1 MKKCRFLAAILSL
14 TLMAALFCP
23 ATLAL
28 EQPELSAKAALLM
41 DAKYDQVLYE
51 KNADQRMVPAS
62 LTKVMTAMLVLDA
75 VDEGRLRMDQV
86 ITASNTFTKGL
97 SANGS
102 TQNIRAGEQMTLQ
115 DLLCCLLIPS
125 ANEAANILAETVDG
139 DVDTFVA
146 RMNAKAAELGCKDTQ
161 FANPHGLY
169 HPDHYSTARDLYL
182 IARKAMENELFRNIV
197 STKRYEVPA
206 TNMHEARV
214 FYNTNALLVT
224 WYYLDSYLYEKA
236 IGIKTGTTDEGG
248 YCLLSAAQ
256 DEEQYLICVVLDA
269 PMIPLENGRNDRR
282 HFAESRQLF
291 DWGFNNFS
299 RRQIVDTATPIAQV
313 DVTLSATD
321 HVLVRPDSQLERTL
335 PNDMDLTKVTQT
347 VHLDSDT
354 VAAPVEEGQVLGKLV
369 LAYEGEEL
377 GTVDLV
383 SVSSAERSA
392 FLYYLHQIKQ
402 FCSHPIMR
410 VILAIAVIAIVILVL
425 RKILTP
431 SRSSRYG
438 SRRYSGRRNYR
449 GRRRK

>member
-1 MKKCRFLAAILSL
+1 MRKCRFPAVILSWV
-14 TLMAALFCP
+14 MAALLLCP
-23 ATLAL
+23 TALAL
-28 EQPELSAKAALLM
+28 EPPELTAKAALLM
-41 DAKYDQVLYE
+41 DARYDQVLYE

-62 LTKVMTAMLVLDA
+62 LTKVMTAMLVLDE
-75 VDEGRLRMDQV
+75 VDAGRLRMDQV
-86 ITASNTFTKGL
+86 VTASDTFSRGL

-169 HPDHYSTARDLYL
+169 HPDHYSTAWDLYL
-182 IARKAMENELFRNIV
+182 IARKAMENEIFRNIV

-224 WYYLDSYLYEKA
+224 WYYLDSYLYDKA

-256 DEEQYLICVVLDA
+256 DTEQYLICVVLEA

-282 HFAESRQLF
+282 HFTESRELF
-291 DWGFNNFS
+291 KWGFDNFS

-321 HVLVRPDSQLERTL
+321 HVLVRPAAQLERTL
-335 PNDMDLTKVTQT
+335 PNDMDLSKVVQT
-347 VHLDSDT
+347 VQLDSDT
-354 VAAPVEEGQVLGKLV
+354 VAAPVEEGQVMGKL
-369 LAYEGEEL
+369 LLTFEGEEL
-377 GTVDLV
+377 GAVDLV
-383 SVSSAERSA
+383 SVSAAERSNL
-392 FLYYLHQIKQ
+392 LYRLHQVKL
-402 FCSHPIMR
+402 FFSHPIVR
-410 VILAIAVIAIVILVL
+410 IVTAVAVIAIVVLVL
-425 RKILTP
+425 RRVLTP
-431 SRSSRYG
+431 SRNGRYG
-438 SRRYSGRRNYR
+438 GRRYSGRRNYR
-449 GRRRK
+449 GRRR

>member
-1 MKKCRFLAAILSL
+1 MRKCRFPAVILL
-14 TLMAALFCP
+14 LVMTALLLCP
-23 ATLAL
+23 AAMAL

-62 LTKVMTAMLVLDA
+62 LTKVMTAMLVLDE
-75 VDEGRLRMDQV
+75 VDAGRLRMDQV
-86 ITASNTFTKGL
+86 VTASDTFAKGL
-97 SANGS
+97 AANGS
-102 TQNIRAGEQMTLQ
+102 TQNIRAGEQMTLS
-115 DLLCCLLIPS
+115 DLLYCLLVPS

-139 DVDTFVA
+139 SVEKFVE
-146 RMNAKAAELGCKDTQ
+146 RMNAKAAELGCEGTQ
-161 FANPHGLY
+161 FANPHGLH

-182 IARKAMENELFRNIV
+182 IARKAMENEIFRTIV
-197 STKRYEVPA
+197 STKRHEVPA

-224 WYYLDSYLYEKA
+224 WYYLDSYLYDKT

-269 PMIPLENGRNDRR
+269 PMIPLDNGRNDRR
-282 HFAESRQLF
+282 QFTESRELF
-291 DWGFNNFS
+291 KWGFDNFS

-321 HVLVRPDSQLERTL
+321 HVLVRPAAQLERTL
-335 PNDMDLTKVTQT
+335 PNDMDLSKVTQT
-347 VHLDSDT
+347 VHLDSET

-377 GTVDLV
+377 GAVDLV
-383 SVSSAERSA
+383 SVSAAERSA
-392 FLYYLHQIKQ
+392 FLYRLHQVKR
-402 FCSHPIMR
+402 FFTHPIVR
-410 VILAIAVIAIVILVL
+410 ILTVIAVIAIVVLVL
-425 RKILTP
+425 RRLLTP
-431 SRSSRYG
+431 SRGRYG